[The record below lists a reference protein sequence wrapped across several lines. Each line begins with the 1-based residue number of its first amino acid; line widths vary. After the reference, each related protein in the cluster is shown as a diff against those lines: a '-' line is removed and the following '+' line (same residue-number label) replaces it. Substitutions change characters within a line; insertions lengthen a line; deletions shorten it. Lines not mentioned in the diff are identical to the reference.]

1 MCFVGLAGMK
11 EWGGICEALIIGV
24 IHTVIKLQSS
34 LYFGWL
40 DTLVW
45 FQKKKED
52 LETIARGL

>member
-1 MCFVGLAGMK
+1 MK